1 MDLMQ
6 KLWGEV
12 PGQTL
17 KRERSLLSYL
27 FHKQVQSL
35 DNEPLVYNTK
45 VSPMA
50 QPASL
55 LNPL

>member
-1 MDLMQ
+1 MQ

-12 PGQTL
+12 QGKTP
-17 KRERSLLSYL
+17 KREGSLLSYL

-35 DNEPLVYNTK
+35 DNKPLVYKTK

-55 LNPL
+55 PNPS